1 MSNPIGHTYMYNFII
16 LFIVIIFA
24 FLAGA
29 MSYYKSYKVNNAIV
43 YSIEKYEGYND
54 LSKAE
59 ISRILTTL
67 GYDTNKY
74 DCKADAYKGMTLV
87 NDTTKSHNYC
97 IYIEDKVTSGNHAN
111 GEYFVYGVRT
121 YMTIDLP
128 VVRTLKIPVF
138 TKTNQIY
145 KFTTSAGPKM
155 NF

>member
-1 MSNPIGHTYMYNFII
+1 MSNPIGHTYMYNFVI

-67 GYDTNKY
+67 GYDSSTP
-74 DCKADAYKGMTLV
+74 DCSASYKGMTLV

-111 GEYFVYGVRT
+111 GQYFVYGVRT
-121 YMTIDLP
+121 YMRIDLP
-128 VVRTLKIPVF
+128 VIRTLKIPVY